1 MTFQDTLFAFLSDT
15 YVGRFYR
22 SSRGTVSFA
31 YDDDYRWSANPT
43 PLSLDMPL
51 EEESFDDERPA
62 IFLEALIPESPAA
75 RANAARLHHAAS
87 TGAFDLLTA
96 IGLDSTGA
104 LRLTTTPQPPNELYD
119 LIPLD
124 DAAIALRLRQAAPT
138 GEQSSDEDGTGP
150 SPVCKAKPPCCSR
163 TDNGSPHRA
172 TR

>member
-75 RANAARLHHAAS
+75 RANAARPHHMSS
-87 TGAFDLLTA
+87 T
-96 IGLDSTGA
+96 DS
-104 LRLTTTPQPPNELYD
+104 
-119 LIPLD
+119 
-124 DAAIALRLRQAAPT
+124 
-138 GEQSSDEDGTGP
+138 
-150 SPVCKAKPPCCSR
+150 
-163 TDNGSPHRA
+163 RA
-172 TR
+172 W